1 MITNDTA
8 AQLDSIFHPKS
19 VAIIG
24 ASNRE
29 GSFGNLFLQGFIK
42 MGFGNIYPVH
52 PREQDLLGLK
62 AYRSVKDI
70 PYEVDLAILLIPP
83 GEALRVVHECADK
96 RVKGI
101 VLFTAGF
108 GEKGEEGKK
117 IEQEM
122 AQIVR
127 KAGTRLIGPNTNG
140 LYVPSSNL
148 LTLPGSLTAGGLT
161 TESGGVSVFAQ
172 SGSFNDYTSQV
183 LVSKNIRFNKVV
195 SCGNESDLNSMDFLE
210 YFGSDAETKIIGGY
224 IEGLEDGRRFFE
236 LAKNIS
242 KKKPIIIWKG
252 GLTETGAKTALAH
265 TGALSGSKQIWET
278 MVKQAGIISVSSFEE
293 MTDCLLAFSW
303 LPIPQGRKVAI
314 ISGMGGTNVGTAD
327 NCIMIGLEI
336 AEFNEQ
342 TSRRLTQI
350 LPPVGTAA
358 NNPVDVGVG
367 MLMNPQLYGETV
379 KLLAKDDNVDM
390 LICITAPD
398 CPLSVNSIAEAA
410 KEINKPLVA
419 CLFEIGGLVE
429 DQLKFLLANHI
440 PAYSEPKRAAFS
452 LYKMVCYADYVLGN
466 KLNNED
472 ATGKSGITEN
482 QIIRDALEQGRLT
495 LTEIESKEILSEA
508 GINVV
513 ETRLATSER
522 DAITYS
528 REMGFPLVLKI
539 CSHDIIHKSDISG
552 VRVKLNN
559 EDDIKRAYKEIIA
572 SATQKYPEA
581 KIEGVSIQKMVSPG
595 IEVIIGAH
603 RDSQFGPVLMFG
615 LGGIFVEVLKDVS
628 FRLIPLVRKDAIQ
641 MIKEINGYALL
652 KGYRG
657 REPVDISLLE
667 EYILRVSDFMG
678 NNPQTKELELNP
690 IFAYHDSAIAVDARI
705 VLEAKSVFNPNSG

>member
-1 MITNDTA
+1 MITNDTT

-24 ASNRE
+24 ASSRE
-29 GSFGNLFLQGFIK
+29 GSFGNLFLQGFIR
-42 MGFGNIYPVH
+42 MGFREIYPVH
-52 PREQDLLGLK
+52 PRDRNLLGMK
-62 AYRSVKDI
+62 AYSSVKDI

-83 GEALRVVHECADK
+83 GEALRIVQECADK
-96 RVKGI
+96 GVKGI

-122 AQIVR
+122 VQIVR
-127 KAGTRLIGPNTNG
+127 KAGVRLIGPNTNG
-140 LYVPSSNL
+140 LYVPSSRL

-161 TESGGVSVFAQ
+161 TESGDVSVFAQ

-195 SCGNESDLNSMDFLE
+195 SCGNESDLNSTDFLE
-210 YFGSDAETKIIGGY
+210 YFGSDVETKIIAGY
-224 IEGLEDGRRFFE
+224 VEGIMDGRRFYE

-242 KKKPIIIWKG
+242 KQKPIIVWKG
-252 GLTETGAKTALAH
+252 GLTETGAKAALAH
-265 TGALSGSKQIWET
+265 TGSMSGSRQVWET
-278 MVKQAGIISVSSFEE
+278 MVKQAGIINVNSFEE

-303 LPIPQGRKVAI
+303 LPLPEGKRVAI

-327 NCIMIGLEI
+327 NCTMIGLEI
-336 AEFNEQ
+336 AEFSEQ
-342 TSRRLTQI
+342 TSQKLAQI
-350 LPPVGTAA
+350 LPPVGAA
-358 NNPVDVGVG
+358 AANPVDVGVG
-367 MLMNPQLYGETV
+367 MLMNPQLYGETI
-379 KLLAKDDNVDM
+379 KLLAEDENVDM

-398 CPLSVNSIAEAA
+398 CPLSIKSIADAT
-410 KEINKPLVA
+410 KVINKPLVA

-429 DQLKFLLANHI
+429 DQLKFLLEKHI
-440 PAYSEPKRAAFS
+440 PTYIEPKRAALALFE
-452 LYKMVCYADYVLGN
+452 MVCYTEYVRAN
-466 KLNNED
+466 NLNDED
-472 ATGKSGITEN
+472 FTEGPSITKN
-482 QIIRDALEQGRLT
+482 RTIKNALEQGRLT

-522 DAITYS
+522 EAIRYG

-539 CSHDIIHKSDISG
+539 CSHDIIHKSDFGG
-552 VRVKLNN
+552 VRVELNN
-559 EDDIKRAYKEIIA
+559 EDDIRRAYKEIIA
-572 SATQKYPEA
+572 SATKKYPEA
-581 KIEGVSIQKMVSPG
+581 KIEGVSVQKMARPG

-615 LGGIFVEVLKDVS
+615 LGGILVEALKDVS
-628 FRLIPLVRKDAIQ
+628 FRLIPLVRKDASQ
-641 MIKEINGYALL
+641 MIKEIKGYALL
-652 KGYRG
+652 NGYRG
-657 REPVDISLLE
+657 RESVDISLLE
-667 EYILRVSDFMG
+667 KYILNVSNFME

-705 VLEAKSVFNPNSG
+705 VLEGQMRIQP

>member
-8 AQLDSIFHPKS
+8 TQLDSIFHPKS

-24 ASNRE
+24 ASSRE
-29 GSFGNLFLQGFIK
+29 GSFGNLFLKGFIR

-83 GEALRVVHECADK
+83 GEAFRVVQECADK

-108 GEKGEEGKK
+108 GEKGEGGKK

-127 KAGTRLIGPNTNG
+127 KVGTRLIGPNTNG
-140 LYVPSSNL
+140 LYVPSSKL

-224 IEGLEDGRRFFE
+224 IEGIEDGRRFYE

-242 KKKPIIIWKG
+242 KQKPIIIWKG
-252 GLTETGAKTALAH
+252 GLTETGAKAALAH
-265 TGALSGSKQIWET
+265 TGALSGSKQVWET
-278 MVKQAGIISVSSFEE
+278 MVKQAGIINVNSFEE

-303 LPIPQGRKVAI
+303 LPLPKGRKVAI

-327 NCIMIGLEI
+327 NCTMMGLEI
-336 AEFNEQ
+336 AEFSEQ

-379 KLLAKDDNVDM
+379 KLLAEDDNVDM

-398 CPLSVNSIAEAA
+398 CPLSVNSIADAA

-429 DQLKFLLANHI
+429 DQLKFLLVNHI

-452 LYKMVCYADYVLGN
+452 LYKMVCYADYVLEN

-472 ATGKSGITEN
+472 ATAKSGITEN

-522 DAITYS
+522 DAITYG
-528 REMGFPLVLKI
+528 REMGFPLVMKI
-539 CSHDIIHKSDISG
+539 CSHDIIHKSDFSG
-552 VRVKLNN
+552 VRVELNN

-581 KIEGVSIQKMVSPG
+581 KIEGVSIQKMASPG

-641 MIKEINGYALL
+641 MIKEIKGYALL

-667 EYILRVSDFMG
+667 EYILRVSDFME

-705 VLEAKSVFNPNSG
+705 VLEGKKYIQP

>member
-1 MITNDTA
+1 MIMNDTT
-8 AQLDSIFHPKS
+8 AQLDSIFHPRS

-24 ASNRE
+24 ASSRE
-29 GSFGNLFLQGFIK
+29 GSFGNLFLQGFIR
-42 MGFGNIYPVH
+42 MGFENIYPVH
-52 PREQDLLGLK
+52 PRERELLGLK
-62 AYRSVKDI
+62 AYKSVKDV
-70 PYEVDLAILLIPP
+70 PCEVDLAILLIPP
-83 GEALRVVHECADK
+83 GEALRIVQECADK

-127 KAGTRLIGPNTNG
+127 EAGTRLIGPNTNG
-140 LYVPSSNL
+140 LYVPSSKL

-195 SCGNESDLNSMDFLE
+195 SCGNESDLNSIDFLE
-210 YFGSDAETKIIGGY
+210 YFGSDAETEIIGGY
-224 IEGLEDGRRFFE
+224 IEGIEDGRRFYE

-242 KKKPIIIWKG
+242 KQKPIIIWKG
-252 GLTETGAKTALAH
+252 GLTETGAKAALAH
-265 TGALSGSKQIWET
+265 TGALSGSKQVWET
-278 MVKQAGIISVSSFEE
+278 MVKQAGIINVNSFEE
-293 MTDCLLAFSW
+293 FTDCLLAFSW
-303 LPIPQGRKVAI
+303 LPLPKGRKVGI

-327 NCIMIGLEI
+327 NCTMMGLEI
-336 AEFNEQ
+336 AEFSEQ
-342 TSRRLTQI
+342 TSKRLNEI

-367 MLMNPQLYGETV
+367 MLMAPQLYGETI
-379 KLLAKDDNVDM
+379 KLLAEDDSVDM

-398 CPLSVNSIAEAA
+398 CPLSVKSIADAA

-429 DQLKFLLANHI
+429 DQLKFLLENHI
-440 PAYSEPKRAAFS
+440 PAYSEPKRAALALF
-452 LYKMVCYADYVLGN
+452 KMFCYADYVSGN
-466 KLNNED
+466 TLNDED
-472 ATGKSGITEN
+472 ANSKQGITEN
-482 QIIRDALEQGRLT
+482 QIIQDALEQGRLA
-495 LTEIESKEILSEA
+495 LTEIESKEVLSEA

-513 ETRLATSER
+513 EARLAASER
-522 DAITYS
+522 DAITYGK
-528 REMGFPLVLKI
+528 EMGFPLVLKI
-539 CSHDIIHKSDISG
+539 CSSDIIHKSDFGG
-552 VRVKLNN
+552 VRVGLNN

-581 KIEGVSIQKMVSPG
+581 KIEGVSLQKMASPG

-603 RDSQFGPVLMFG
+603 RDAQFGPVLMFG
-615 LGGIFVEVLKDVS
+615 LGGMLVEVLKDVS
-628 FRLIPLVRKDAIQ
+628 FRLIPIVRKGAVQ
-641 MIKEINGYALL
+641 MIEEIKGYSLL

-657 REPVDISLLE
+657 REPVDISTLE
-667 EYILRVSDFMG
+667 EYILRVSDFME
-678 NNPQTKELELNP
+678 NNPRIKELELNP
-690 IFAYHDSAIAVDARI
+690 IFAYHDGAIAVDARI
-705 VLEAKSVFNPNSG
+705 VLEGKKRVQP